1 MNRIIKTASLV
12 TSGILVGAL
21 VRKYAQSGI
30 NFSKQSTLDSIKE
43 VKNLFNGS
51 NRAEDIN
58 NYFI

>member
-1 MNRIIKTASLV
+1 MNRIIKTASIV

-30 NFSKQSTLDSIKE
+30 NISKQSALDSIKE
-43 VKNLFNGS
+43 VKHLFNRS
-51 NRAEDIN
+51 NRTEDIN